1 MRATKGGGTVKRSL
15 TTVGV
20 LMVLWLAIGSCWAS
34 ESEEPQA
41 EQRRVNG
48 AVWVLPP
55 AYEFPISDGGHLS
68 LEIGVTRALW
78 LAEDAADNAF
88 GPRIGAFVY
97 PAGRLEGLALYAGLA
112 EGGPEGGIWVVW
124 RADTGDGSSARG
136 RALSF
141 RLGVGIASDG
151 GGSADSFPDI
161 GLGAAVGF
169 GL

>member
-1 MRATKGGGTVKRSL
+1 MRSL
-15 TTVGV
+15 ALVVGV
-20 LMVLWLAIGSCWAS
+20 PVLLCMIAGACWAS
-34 ESEEPQA
+34 ESAEPRT
-41 EQRRVNG
+41 EPTRVKG

-55 AYEFPISDGGHLS
+55 AYELPVSGGGHLS

-78 LAEDAADNAF
+78 LAKDLQDHTF

-97 PAGRLEGLALYAGLA
+97 PAGNLEGLALYAGVA

-124 RADTGDGSSARG
+124 RADRADGSSDRG

-151 GGSADSFPDI
+151 GGSGDFFPDI

-169 GL
+169 RF

>member
-1 MRATKGGGTVKRSL
+1 MRGLALV
-15 TTVGV
+15 VGV
-20 LMVLWLAIGSCWAS
+20 SALLSMIAGICWAS
-34 ESEEPQA
+34 ESAEPQG
-41 EQRRVNG
+41 EPTQVSG

-55 AYEFPISDGGHLS
+55 AYEVPVSGGGHLS

-78 LAEDAADNAF
+78 LAKDLQDHTF

-97 PAGRLEGLALYAGLA
+97 PAGNLEGLALYAGVA

-124 RADTGDGSSARG
+124 RADRADGSSDRG

-151 GGSADSFPDI
+151 GGSGDFFPDI

-169 GL
+169 RF